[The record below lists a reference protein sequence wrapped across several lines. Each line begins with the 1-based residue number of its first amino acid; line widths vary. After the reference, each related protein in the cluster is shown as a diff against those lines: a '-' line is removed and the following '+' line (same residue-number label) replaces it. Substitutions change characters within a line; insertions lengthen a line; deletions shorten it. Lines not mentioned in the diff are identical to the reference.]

1 MLPTHF
7 TNSTACYSRAAS
19 VPSFDEYGSRLRRTA
34 SDAFPSGIGWKRAG
48 VWARQLTFS
57 LLLLAS
63 LLCLTPFSI
72 AVAAPAGL
80 PDTSKMNLLFVII
93 EDCYAGVWGCYGNP
107 ICKTPNMDR
116 FALTAMQFDRAYV
129 QAVCCNPS
137 RTSFLTGLRPL
148 TSRVWNNGQVMSEQ
162 LPSGTLSLPELLKK
176 KGLHTAVIGKFF
188 HTTEYARPQLA
199 AFDRIE
205 HYSPPPGWSGPPPIR
220 KFQPVKSGERDP
232 APEDRNSQEYRLWRT
247 RHSDRYGDSGKA
259 PEEEGDYRISQTAV
273 ALLEEFAKTK
283 QQFFLS
289 VHQSR
294 PHTPLIAPK
303 NYIQMYDPSKIPD
316 PPAPPSS
323 LKDCPYP
330 KRMTGGN
337 PDIFT
342 QGQPTPQQAREAIAA
357 YYACVSF
364 VDDNV
369 GRILAALDKQGLAD
383 NTIVFILGDH
393 GWHLGDHGFWSKYS
407 MLEGTRRA
415 PLWVRIP
422 GAPAN
427 GKVCREFVEFVDFV
441 PTVGELLSLDV
452 PKNLEGVSFAPLL
465 ANPNKPW
472 KQAVFMVQSPDEQV
486 VRNKHYSYMELKK
499 GPVPVALYDLEK
511 DPWEIVNL
519 ANDPGHAKVRGEMA
533 ALLSAGW
540 KAALPPMSSGSAK

>member
-1 MLPTHF
+1 MRTEY
-7 TNSTACYSRAAS
+7 TTYSLI
-19 VPSFDEYGSRLRRTA
+19 VL
-34 SDAFPSGIGWKRAG
+34 
-48 VWARQLTFS
+48 
-57 LLLLAS
+57 
-63 LLCLTPFSI
+63 
-72 AVAAPAGL
+72 AVAVCVGLAVVPAGAL
-80 PDTSKMNLLFVII
+80 AAARMPDTSRMNILCII
-93 EDCYAGVWGCYGNP
+93 AEDWSANTPGCYGNP
-107 ICKTPNMDR
+107 ICKTPNLDR
-116 FALTAMQFDRAYV
+116 FATSAVRFDSAYV
-129 QAVCCNPS
+129 QAICCNPS

-148 TSRVWNNGQVMSEQ
+148 TSRVWNNSQEMDRS
-162 LPSGTLSLPELLKK
+162 LPAGTVTLPELLKK
-176 KGLHTAVIGKFF
+176 RGFHTAVIGKFF
-188 HTTEYARPQLA
+188 HTVEYAEKQLM

-205 HYSPPPGWSGPPPIR
+205 SYGKPPGWEGPGPILE
-220 KFQPVKSGERDP
+220 FPPVKRAPRDP
-232 APEDRNSQEYRLWRT
+232 APKDKNSREYREWRS
-247 RHSDRYGDSGKA
+247 RNSDRYGDSGLA
-259 PEEEGDYRISQTAV
+259 PEEEGDYRNAQIAC
-273 ALLEEFAKTK
+273 ALLKEFAQTK
-283 QQFFLS
+283 KQFFLS

-303 NYIQMYDPSKIPD
+303 KYIDMYDPAKIPD

-323 LKDCPYP
+323 LKGCPYP
-330 KRMTGGN
+330 ARMTGSN

-407 MLEGTRRA
+407 MLEATRRA
-415 PLWVRIP
+415 PLWVRVP

-452 PKNLEGVSFAPLL
+452 PKNLEGVSFVPLL
-465 ANPNKPW
+465 ANPTQPW

-486 VRNKHYSYMELKK
+486 VRNKRYSYMEFKK
-499 GPVPVALYDLEK
+499 GPVAIYDLEN

-519 ANDPGHAKVRGEMA
+519 ANDPGYAKVRGEMA
-533 ALLSAGW
+533 ALLNA
-540 KAALPPMSSGSAK
+540 